1 MIKALVRDWMISDP
15 ISISENADLPDAYWL
30 MIKNN
35 VRRLLVVDD
44 DKLVGIIT
52 MDDLRPKLLTNVV
65 GMYSERTNNIL
76 AQIKINQV
84 MTKNPKTASADQ
96 SLVEAAQKMLTHNIS
111 TLPVMDGENLVG
123 IITEKDIFRALV
135 ELAS

>member
-135 ELAS
+135 ALAS

>member
-1 MIKALVRDWMISDP
+1 MIKALVRDWMVPNP

-30 MIKNN
+30 MIKKN

-76 AQIKINQV
+76 AQLKINQV
-84 MTKNPKTASADQ
+84 MTKNPKTASVDQ
-96 SLVEAAQKMLTHNIS
+96 SLVEAAQKMLAHNIS

>member
-1 MIKALVRDWMISDP
+1 MIKVLVRDWMIPDP